1 MQNIRTYILGPS
13 LIFPYFSSTIP
24 ILKALISHNERFFY
38 LLYLILLISIICIIC
53 YVYLKR
59 NNTLLIY
66 TISLILIVSAFTLQR
81 IYEARQSI
89 LLKESI
95 FSKNQNINFEREI
108 LEININEKKTENENE
123 YLKTF
128 NSFKINLKNIFEEK
142 NNLDISIKK
151 YFINLELKN
160 KEIMEL
166 INKLNDNWNQFL
178 KESENISK
186 ELKALDISI
195 ELYNLELQE
204 FLQNINLKY
213 KILTEPDLQNILIQN
228 SNTKLFISENN
239 YQNPIFNIDN
249 SILNNR
255 NNNIILY
262 LNFLIFIFISQLI
275 ICFIAFFLDSNN
287 ERILFWIRSSL
298 FFLCILELISGLIC
312 MIYAHSAEKLCLT
325 HDLNICKSNSS
336 YRMDD
341 IINIIKVN
349 KNESLNLFNNQRNS
363 KLIINKQILKDKQI
377 IEPLTNTQLLT
388 NWFTDF
394 HLSNFLSF
402 VLSPNYNKKEIINKT
417 EKNININN
425 FQQIKFIE
433 KEFETHREKIQKTI
447 ILLKKIIENELKDKL
462 IGKEILFDSLF
473 DKIKYLEP
481 DFNNLMGNQ
490 INKENYYNIIQTLK
504 TEISS
509 IILISNQNSFDLL
522 NNLIK
527 YVKMDEFFN
536 NSIDSLKMYIT
547 GSSILNQETFKVE
560 NEKCNHSIRLICN
573 GANRLNEIFL
583 IMMIFGICFSFML
596 CF

>member
-1 MQNIRTYILGPS
+1 MQNIRNYILGPS

-38 LLYLILLISIICIIC
+38 LLSLILLISIICIIC

-325 HDLNICKSNSS
+325 HDLNICKSDSS

-522 NNLIK
+522 NDLIK